1 MVKRRNILRSGDFP
15 ERTGIPALYV
25 VTDTVIG
32 RGRSHAE
39 IASRAAAGGAGIIQL
54 RDKLLTPA
62 VLLREAIAIRE
73 AMAGYDALFVVNDS
87 LAVALASGADG
98 MHLDQSDG
106 SVTEARATAE
116 AAFSN
121 SCSVPGAFDVNGPE
135 RFIIGVS
142 IGSVEE
148 ACLAVEEGA
157 DYVALS
163 PVFSTGSKADAG
175 AGYGLA
181 LLQEIREAVP
191 AVPLVGIG
199 GIGPHNVQ
207 DVFRAGADSAAV
219 ISAVVGQDDVT
230 AAARAMMGLI
240 GEAKGW

>member
-1 MVKRRNILRSGDFP
+1 MAEYRNMNKPDCIQGQII
-15 ERTGIPALYV
+15 IPALYV

-54 RDKLLTPA
+54 RDKMLSPA
-62 VLLREAIAIRE
+62 TLLREAIAIRE
-73 AMAGYDALFVVNDS
+73 AMTGYDALFVVNDS

-98 MHLDQSDG
+98 VHLGQSDG
-106 SVTEARATAE
+106 SVTEARAAAE
-116 AAFSN
+116 AAFDS
-121 SCSVPGAFDVNGPE
+121 SCSVPGAPDGNGPE

-175 AGYGLA
+175 AGHGLA

-191 AVPLVGIG
+191 GMPLVGIG

-207 DVFRAGADSAAV
+207 DVFRAGADSVAV

-240 GEAKGW
+240 GAVKGR